1 MKKFL
6 FAAAALSCVPG
17 AAFAQDEAP
26 EANLLDGLRIE
37 ARLGYETP
45 TISGDGDVYK
55 IGSAVSYGAEIGYDL
70 AVSNKV
76 TVGPFVNYEFSGV
89 ELCDGGDCLDVKSN
103 LAAGARVG
111 VGLGPKAAL
120 YGKLGYA
127 SLTLEARSAAL
138 GASASDNKGG
148 VYGALGAELSVSNS
162 AYVNF
167 EVAYADF
174 GDFYN
179 SGFNLQR
186 RQASVGFGFRF

>member
-6 FAAAALSCVPG
+6 VAAAALSCVPG
-17 AAFAQDEAP
+17 VAFAQDEDQG
-26 EANLLDGLRIE
+26 ANLFDGVRIE

-45 TISGDGDVYK
+45 TVSGDGDVYK
-55 IGSAVSYGAEIGYDL
+55 IGSAVSYGAELGYDL

-89 ELCDGGDCLDVKSN
+89 ELCEAGDCLDVKSN

-111 VGLGPKAAL
+111 VALSPTAAI

-127 SLTLEARSAAL
+127 SLTIEARSGA
-138 GASASDNKGG
+138 ASASDSKGG
-148 VYGALGAELSVSNS
+148 VYGALGVELSVSKN
-162 AYVNF
+162 AYVNL
-167 EVAYADF
+167 EAAYADF
-174 GDFYN
+174 GDFYGT
-179 SGFNLQR
+179 GFNLQR